1 MFKRVKVNFP
11 ITRPVLE
18 TGFFLAARYWWRASG
33 LFPGTHGL
41 KSELLDALPA
51 TSSATSALV
60 EILLVRANLLPK
72 AKRFSRF
79 TFLNQP
85 CHETTRRLF
94 TFSLGLV
101 EQFWLELPISP
112 WPIPVR
118 ILDCWQVRSSL
129 AWVPSRWCSTPLG
142 DAPRRSHSITGHSI
156 TSHSITVMTVESSSC
171 PGSEMERPTLRMLVP
186 AIASMKG
193 CTPP

>member
-33 LFPGTHGL
+33 LFPGTHAL
-41 KSELLDALPA
+41 KSELLDALP
-51 TSSATSALV
+51 ATSALV

-85 CHETTRRLF
+85 CHETTCRLF

-118 ILDCWQVRSSL
+118 TLDCWPVRSSL
-129 AWVPSRWCSTPLG
+129 GWVPSRWCSTPLG
-142 DAPRRSHSITGHSI
+142 DGPQCSHC
-156 TSHSITVMTVESSSC
+156 ITVTTVESSS
-171 PGSEMERPTLRMLVP
+171 
-186 AIASMKG
+186 
-193 CTPP
+193 